1 MPGCIKLTHESPQE
15 NRLAQVATIEQQ
27 REIMRYL
34 RNLNDWLD
42 RDVHD
47 RQSEIRSVTERVDFL
62 SNLLNQ
68 VLQTRGEGEQI
79 GADM

>member
-1 MPGCIKLTHESPQE
+1 
-15 NRLAQVATIEQQ
+15 
-27 REIMRYL
+27 MRYL